1 MNRIAV
7 AQELVKLAKELMAI
21 EFDTEAEKKKYQ
33 QEHDVRPGTK
43 LTVKKDKGTK
53 SQTPAWPPPS
63 KLKLTPIQH
72 AENAIRD
79 HLSGTGRIT
88 NKDTMKSLLQLGGHK
103 LTDENFSK
111 VWDSLVEDN
120 YLVKTTGDN
129 YTWEM

>member
-7 AQELVKLAKELMAI
+7 AGELVKLAKELVAI

-33 QEHDVRPGTK
+33 QEHDVRHGTK
-43 LTVKKDKGTK
+43 LTVKKNKGTK

-63 KLKLTPIQH
+63 KLKLTPIQR
-72 AENAIRD
+72 AQNTIRD

-88 NKDTMKSLLQLGGHK
+88 TK
-103 LTDENFSK
+103 ENMRSFFQRGDNRLSDDK
-111 VWDSLVEDN
+111 YSEVWDGLVEDGF
-120 YLVKTTGDN
+120 LVKTPGGQ

>member
-1 MNRIAV
+1 MNRIVIAS
-7 AQELVKLAKELMAI
+7 EILKIAKELMAI

-53 SQTPAWPPPS
+53 SPTPAP
-63 KLKLTPIQH
+63 TQH

-79 HLSGTGRIT
+79 HLSGTGRVT
-88 NKDTMKSLLQLGGHK
+88 TKDNMKSLLQQGGHK

-111 VWDSLVEDN
+111 VWDSLVEDK
-120 YLVKTTGDN
+120 YLVKTHGDN

>member
-7 AQELVKLAKELMAI
+7 VQEILKLAKELMAI

-33 QEHDVRPGTK
+33 QEHEVRPGTK

-53 SQTPAWPPPS
+53 
-63 KLKLTPIQH
+63 LKLTPTQH

-79 HLSGTGRIT
+79 HLSGTGRMT
-88 NKDTMKSLLQLGGHK
+88 TKDNMKSLLQQGGHK

-120 YLVKTTGDN
+120 YLVKTHGDN